1 MFSLLEEDDSAKS
14 SAGLS
19 AKPTS
24 PGGTTITYIS
34 DPGYLASNEE
44 MASSMHPRRV
54 VTERRTPMQRQPRN
68 RHDRL
73 QRIQLIGRVQLAYE
87 QLKETMQRYH
97 DDSPRARAAVA
108 AAKRRLSVLNRA
120 LAIIALEV
128 AQQPA

>member
-1 MFSLLEEDDSAKS
+1 
-14 SAGLS
+14 
-19 AKPTS
+19 
-24 PGGTTITYIS
+24 
-34 DPGYLASNEE
+34 
-44 MASSMHPRRV
+44 
-54 VTERRTPMQRQPRN
+54 MQRQPHN

-108 AAKRRLSVLNRA
+108 AAKRRLAILNRA